1 MSYDARRR
9 MIEENNNA
17 LSIREQCK
25 LLGLLRSNYYYEPV
39 PVPLATPLLMKAIK
53 EIYMDN
59 PYFGARRMV
68 IELET
73 RGIFVGRKK
82 VRTIMRVMG
91 LEALYPKPN
100 MSKHYPL
107 HKIYPYLLKDYVIT
121 RPFEVWSSD
130 ITYIRLTNG
139 FIYLVAII
147 DWYSRYVLAWRI
159 STSLD
164 VDFCIDALLEA
175 LEQGH
180 PVIFNTDQGSQFTS
194 ILFTEELLKRN
205 IAISMDGRGR
215 AIDNVFVERL
225 WRSVKYEEVYIHEY
239 ESVSDARSGLERYF
253 QFYNMKRPHQSLGYR
268 TPYDVHYNERSYD
281 A

>member
-1 MSYDARRR
+1 MSYDERRR
-9 MIEENNNA
+9 MVDENNNA
-17 LSIREQCK
+17 LSIREQCMV
-25 LLGLLRSNYYYEPV
+25 LGLHRSNYYYEPV
-39 PVPLATPLLMKAIK
+39 SVPKATLKVMKAVDK
-53 EIYMDN
+53 IYMDH

-68 IELET
+68 IALEA
-73 RGIFVGRKK
+73 RKLFVGRKK

-91 LEALYPKPN
+91 LEATYPKPN
-100 MSKHYPL
+100 MSKHNPL

-121 RPFEVWSSD
+121 KPFEVWSSD
-130 ITYIRLTNG
+130 ITYIRLAKG

-180 PVIFNTDQGSQFTS
+180 PAIFNTDQGSQFTS
-194 ILFTEELLKRN
+194 IFFTKELLQRN
-205 IAISMDGRGR
+205 IKISMDGRGR
-215 AIDNVFVERL
+215 ALDNVFVERL

-239 ESVSDARSGLERYF
+239 ESVSDARSGLLRYF
-253 QFYNMKRPHQSLGYR
+253 EFYNMKRPHQSLGYK
-268 TPYDVHYNERSYD
+268 TPYDVHCNGRSYD

>member
-1 MSYDARRR
+1 

-25 LLGLLRSNYYYEPV
+25 LLGLHRSNYYYEPE
-39 PVPLATPLLMKAIK
+39 PVSEATDKLMKAVDK
-53 EIYMDN
+53 IYMDH

-68 IELET
+68 VALKSKKFCVE
-73 RGIFVGRKK
+73 RKK
-82 VRTIMRVMG
+82 VRNIMRVMG

-100 MSKHYPL
+100 MSKHNPL
-107 HKIYPYLLKDYVIT
+107 HQVYPYLLKDYVIT
-121 RPFEVWSSD
+121 KPFEVWSSD
-130 ITYIRLTNG
+130 ITYIRLAKG

-164 VDFCIDALLEA
+164 VDFCIDALLES
-175 LEQGH
+175 LEQGC
-180 PVIFNTDQGSQFTS
+180 PAIFNTDQGSQFTS
-194 ILFTEELLKRN
+194 ISFTSELLKRN

-215 AIDNVFVERL
+215 ALDNVFVERL
-225 WRSVKYEEVYIHEY
+225 WRSVKYEEVYIHDY
-239 ESVSDARSGLERYF
+239 ESVSDARNGLTHYF
-253 QFYNMKRPHQSLGYR
+253 EFYNMRRPHQSLGYR
-268 TPYDVHYNERSYD
+268 TPYDVHCNERGYD